1 MHNAS
6 QSPFNTKC
14 AKRHTHAIVLTNS
27 EQNHN
32 FPSSLVFT
40 ALFPRLFRGH
50 SPFHAA
56 REYSSEADIYM
67 YKPDKNGGVKMFI
80 KTIKVKKPNLL
91 AAAMLAGIICLL
103 TIVALTA
110 FKFAKKGSYTLE
122 NEQQRQEFLK
132 EMGWEV
138 GAEFDECRQILIPEE
153 FNDVYNSYNDLQ
165 KQQGFDLSAYKGKS
179 CNIYTYK
186 VSNYKDHEEKD
197 DVVCHLM
204 ICDNKLIGG
213 DVCSVELDGFMQG
226 LKNTDAD

>member
-1 MHNAS
+1 
-6 QSPFNTKC
+6 
-14 AKRHTHAIVLTNS
+14 
-27 EQNHN
+27 
-32 FPSSLVFT
+32 
-40 ALFPRLFRGH
+40 
-50 SPFHAA
+50 
-56 REYSSEADIYM
+56 M

-179 CNIYTYK
+179 CDIYTYK